1 MIKDELSGL
10 FASHGAYKGGKGS
23 DKESFLSGWGGSGV
37 KKNRRSKDSRVSLAR
52 DSLSI
57 TGGIQP
63 DKLRALFGDFTDAQ
77 GEWAR
82 FLWYQMPMRPYKI
95 PRHDVTYSLGGLLE
109 STYRKLDSL
118 PALEFYFSKDG
129 QNFYDDWYD
138 KRYEQTRNETKPGLR
153 AAMAKM
159 PGQAARLIG
168 VLHVLKGVST
178 QPAEVQQEIPLE
190 TVRAGCQLAQFYLGQ
205 VTVLQGDGDALHG
218 ELTPNLKSLLE
229 KLNDIGELNA
239 AQAKRAVWGLR
250 ATAPDKIRQ
259 HFNELA
265 AMDLAEIQGTGS
277 QLILKSKV
285 LRNTEEKLRNTG
297 KS

>member
-1 MIKDELSGL
+1 
-10 FASHGAYKGGKGS
+10 
-23 DKESFLSGWGGSGV
+23 
-37 KKNRRSKDSRVSLAR
+37 
-52 DSLSI
+52 
-57 TGGIQP
+57 
-63 DKLRALFGDFTDAQ
+63 
-77 GEWAR
+77 
-82 FLWYQMPMRPYKI
+82 MRPYKL

-190 TVRAGCQLAQFYLGQ
+190 TVRAGCHLAQ
-205 VTVLQGDGDALHG
+205 
-218 ELTPNLKSLLE
+218 
-229 KLNDIGELNA
+229 
-239 AQAKRAVWGLR
+239 
-250 ATAPDKIRQ
+250 
-259 HFNELA
+259 
-265 AMDLAEIQGTGS
+265 
-277 QLILKSKV
+277 
-285 LRNTEEKLRNTG
+285 
-297 KS
+297 